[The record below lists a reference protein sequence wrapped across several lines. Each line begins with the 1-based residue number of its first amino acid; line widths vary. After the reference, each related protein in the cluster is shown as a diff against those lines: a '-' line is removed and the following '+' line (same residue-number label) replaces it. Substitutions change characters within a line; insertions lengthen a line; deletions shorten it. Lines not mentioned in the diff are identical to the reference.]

1 MAHGKTDLRVLV
13 ECGGVEEN
21 DSRPPD
27 YTYRPLSLGGT
38 NWAPTRPN
46 VAVVGDEVAP
56 QGRKG
61 LMHSKDEKCGM

>member
-1 MAHGKTDLRVLV
+1 MAHGKTDLRVLI

-46 VAVVGDEVAP
+46 IAVVGTKWP
-56 QGRKG
+56 RKA
-61 LMHSKDEKCGM
+61 KKV